1 MNLSRSFLGRPA
13 IRYGI
18 GAAVLALI
26 LLMLIAKTR
35 IVDFETHNQ
44 IIGQLRLL
52 KQIDAEWNT
61 DVLRSKMGLNTNYD
75 PIASPLPIIHEL
87 ESALTE
93 RTSWLGINQQ
103 RDLGRIIQLLDSHKD
118 LMRNKTNAIEY
129 FKSQNAVLRNSL
141 HYLPVAVAEVGE
153 AARSDGLP
161 AARRFELENATTG
174 LLSEAMTY
182 VQLPEAERRERIQEG
197 INKLSESVANL
208 PNATRVR
215 IDQYL
220 NHLTTVLAHDDIGR
234 RVLSVVSRFPTGKSL
249 DFLSDTYTAEHEQ
262 ILVEQ
267 QNYRIGLIAY
277 STFLLV
283 LLIYY
288 GWRLVSSFR
297 LLNRTNNDLRDTN
310 QRLKESQVQLIQSEK
325 MSALGQM
332 VAGIAHEI
340 NTPLAYVKGT
350 LDVVKEHV
358 EKFKRLAIEC
368 RQLAHVARDNDGGN
382 EHMARHFSE
391 VAKMAIDIVDNEVL
405 DESEDLLREGSR
417 GIGQIADMVVNLK
430 NFSRIDRVRAVEF
443 DLREGIESTLMLAK
457 NLLKNKITITKAFDP
472 IPKVMCA
479 PSQIN
484 QVFLNILSNATQ
496 AIVDTGEITIRT
508 AQHDDKHV
516 RIEIQDDGAG
526 IPADVLPKIFDPFFT
541 TKEIGK
547 GTGMGLSISYK
558 IIEEHGG
565 RILVDSEVGLGTSFS
580 IILPIRQA
588 PEPVANEADEWRQAA

>member
-1 MNLSRSFLGRPA
+1 MNLSRSFLGGPA

-26 LLMLIAKTR
+26 LLALIAKTR

-44 IIGQLRLL
+44 IIGHLRLL

-103 RDLGRIIQLLDSHKD
+103 RDLGRITQLLDSHKD

-197 INKLSESVANL
+197 VNKLSESVANL

-267 QNYRIGLIAY
+267 QTYRVALIAY

-288 GWRLVSSFR
+288 GWRLLSSFR

-368 RQLAHVARDNDGGN
+368 RQLAHVARDKDGGK
-382 EHMARHFSE
+382 ERMAQHFSE
-391 VAKMAIDIVDNEVL
+391 IEKMAIDIVDNEVL
-405 DESEDLLREGSR
+405 DESEDLLRDGSR
-417 GIGQIADMVVNLK
+417 GIGLISEMVVNLK

-443 DLREGIESTLMLAK
+443 DLCEGIESTLLLAK

-472 IPKVMCA
+472 IPKVVCA

-484 QVFLNILSNATQ
+484 QVFLNILSNAAQ
-496 AIVDTGEITIRT
+496 AITDTGEITIRT
-508 AQHDDKHV
+508 ARHDDKHV
-516 RIEIQDDGAG
+516 RIEIQDDGMG

-558 IIEEHGG
+558 IIQEHGG
-565 RILVDSEVGLGTSFS
+565 RILADSEVGIGTSFS
-580 IILPIRQA
+580 IILPIQQA
-588 PEPVANEADEWRQAA
+588 AQPSVNESDEWRQAA